1 MNKLRRVLGVV
12 ASRRSVLAALA
23 AALAVAAVPAGG
35 QPAPV
40 ETRMVTD
47 DLGNEVAIP
56 VRPLRIVALRPEDLT
71 APLIELGA
79 NVVGTVGNV
88 NPAVNGGEPY
98 VQGAYQL
105 LDFRLENSGITFVGT
120 GNNFDIEAIAALQPD
135 LILGSH
141 LHADRRDQLMAI
153 APTVLIWSGW
163 DDGNTP
169 LEVYRR
175 IADYAGRMDRFA
187 ELQAI
192 FNERLAVAQALVA
205 ERIPDPSSVTVTILA
220 FDNVT
225 MLTVWRHYWMLTAML
240 DAIGFAYPEIVETET
255 LTSPVTGRGGDRVYL
270 SAEQLPALDG
280 DFLISIGGLAP
291 GTIADVSA
299 RLDAAFGGPEWKT
312 FLHPT
317 QNRQWLFL
325 DSGPARAATF
335 ASARWMLDWIVA
347 NFVAREFVP
356 RAP

>member
-1 MNKLRRVLGVV
+1 MKSRQLASGLLASARAAVV
-12 ASRRSVLAALA
+12 AAIFLL
-23 AALAVAAVPAGG
+23 VATPPTIAQ
-35 QPAPV
+35 QPQT
-40 ETRMVTD
+40 ETRVVID
-47 DLGNEVAIP
+47 DLGNEVTIP
-56 VRPLRIVALRPEDLT
+56 LRPLRIVSLRSEDLT

-88 NPAVNGGEPY
+88 NPAINGGEPY

-105 LDFRLENSGITFVGT
+105 LDFRLENSGITLVGT

-135 LILGSH
+135 LIIGSH
-141 LHADRRDQLMAI
+141 LHVDRREQLMSI
-153 APTVLIWSGW
+153 APTVLVWSGW
-163 DDGNTP
+163 DEGNTP

-175 IADYAGRMDRFA
+175 IADYADRTDRFA
-187 ELQAI
+187 ELEAT
-192 FNERLAVAQALVA
+192 FMERLAVAKALVA
-205 ERIPDPSSVTVTILA
+205 ERIPDPSEVTVTILS

-225 MLTVWRHYWMLTAML
+225 MLTAWRHYWMLTAML
-240 DAIGFAYPEIVETET
+240 DEIGFDYPEIVETGT

-291 GTIADVSA
+291 GTMADVSA

-335 ASARWMLDWIVA
+335 ASARWILDWIVS
-347 NFVAREFVP
+347 NVVAREFVP
-356 RAP
+356 RPR